1 MLERF
6 VNREDFSSYED
17 WKQNFRLIIPDRFN
31 MAYDVVDA
39 WAAAQPDKEA
49 LLWCNDFG
57 DEVRLSWHA
66 LSVLSARYAQTL
78 TRLGIRRGDLV
89 MCLLKRRWQ
98 FWPLVIACM
107 RVGCPF
113 IPATH
118 LLTAK
123 DIAYRCNAADVRL
136 ILSVSDDEVVR
147 HIDAALPQCATVRAR
162 AIARSMPAARDALA
176 VDGLASPTLP
186 QGWVDWDAWVDD
198 TDVQASDAWLRVPR
212 AQRPG
217 GDDPMLVYFTSGTT
231 GQPKMVLHDYNHPL
245 GHIITARY
253 WQQLRPDDLHLS
265 VSDTGW
271 AKCGWGK
278 LYGQWIVGV
287 DNFVYDMEKFVPSL
301 LLQKLSHYRVTTFCA
316 PPTIYRF
323 LIHEDFS
330 RADLSALRRCM
341 TAGEPLQPEVFA
353 RWHALTG
360 LAITEGFGQTEGV
373 VLCANYAGFD
383 IRPGSMGKPS
393 ALYEIDLVDDAGAPV
408 PAGTEGNLVICG
420 LEQAIPPGLFR
431 GYHRD
436 PATTAAVWHDG
447 MYYTG
452 DVAYRDEAGYYW
464 YVGRSDDVIKCS
476 GYRIGP
482 FEVESAL
489 QEHPAV
495 LECAVTAVPDAV
507 RGQVV
512 KATVVLARGF
522 APDDALVRALQ
533 EHVKKSTAPYKYPR
547 IVEFV
552 SELPKTVSGKIMR
565 KDIRAADG
573 RKA

>member
-6 VNREDFSSYED
+6 VNREIFDSYED
-17 WKQNFRLIIPDRFN
+17 WKQNFRILTPARFN

-39 WAAAQPDKEA
+39 WAAEAPNKEA

-57 DEVRLSWHA
+57 DEVRLDWHT
-66 LSVLSARYAQTL
+66 LSLLSARYASAL
-78 TRLGIRRGDLV
+78 TQLGVRRGDVV
-89 MCLLKRRWQ
+89 MFLLKRRWQ

-123 DIAYRCNAADVRL
+123 DVAYRCNAADVRL
-136 ILSVSDDEVVR
+136 LLSVSDTEVLR
-147 HIDAALPQCATVRAR
+147 HIDEALPACKTVRAR
-162 AIARSMPAARDALA
+162 AAVRCMPAAQTTLTASGQVSQSLS
-176 VDGLASPTLP
+176 DGWA
-186 QGWVDWDAWVDD
+186 DWDKVVENIPDD
-198 TDVQASDAWLRVPR
+198 EVASWLAVPR
-212 AQRPG
+212 AERPAG
-217 GDDPMLVYFTSGTT
+217 EDTMLLYFTSGTT

-245 GHIITARY
+245 GHIVTARY

-287 DNFVYDMEKFVPSL
+287 DNFVYDMEKFDPAFL
-301 LLQKLSHYRVTTFCA
+301 LERLSHYRVTTFCA

-323 LIHEDFS
+323 LIHEDF
-330 RADLSALRRCM
+330 AKYDLSALRRCL
-341 TAGEPLQPEVFA
+341 TAGEPLQPEVYS
-353 RWHALTG
+353 RWQSLTG
-360 LAITEGFGQTEGV
+360 LPITEGFGQTEGV
-373 VLCANYAGFD
+373 VLCANYEGFP

-393 ALYEIDLVDDAGAPV
+393 ALYHIDLVDDEGQSV
-408 PAGTEGNLVICG
+408 PAGTEGSLVIRN
-420 LEQAIPPGLFR
+420 LDREIPPGLFR
-431 GYHRD
+431 EYYRD
-436 PATTAAVWHDG
+436 PATTASVWHDG

-452 DVAYRDEAGYYW
+452 DVAYKDESGYFW

-489 QEHPAV
+489 QEHPSV
-495 LECAVTAVPDAV
+495 LECAVTAVPDPV

-512 KATVVLARGF
+512 KATIVLARGYE
-522 APDDALVRALQ
+522 PGDDLVHELQ
-533 EHVKKSTAPYKYPR
+533 EHVKKTTAPYKYPR

-565 KDIRAADG
+565 KDIRAADE
-573 RKA
+573 RKG

>member
-6 VNREDFSSYED
+6 VNREIFDSYED
-17 WKQNFRLIIPDRFN
+17 WKQNFRILTPARFN

-39 WAAAQPDKEA
+39 WAAEAPNKEA

-57 DEVRLSWHA
+57 DEVRLDWHT
-66 LSVLSARYAQTL
+66 LSLLSARYASAL
-78 TRLGIRRGDLV
+78 TQLGVRRGDVV
-89 MCLLKRRWQ
+89 MFLLKRRWQ

-123 DIAYRCNAADVRL
+123 DVAYRCNAADVRL
-136 ILSVSDDEVVR
+136 LLSVSDTEVLR
-147 HIDAALPQCATVRAR
+147 HIDEALPACKTVRAR
-162 AIARSMPAARDALA
+162 AAVRCMPAAQTTLTASGQVSQSLS
-176 VDGLASPTLP
+176 DGWA
-186 QGWVDWDAWVDD
+186 DWDKVVENIPDD
-198 TDVQASDAWLRVPR
+198 EVASWLAVPR
-212 AQRPG
+212 AERPAG
-217 GDDPMLVYFTSGTT
+217 EDTMLLYFTSGTT

-245 GHIITARY
+245 GHIVTARY

-287 DNFVYDMEKFVPSL
+287 DNFVYDMEKFDPAFL
-301 LLQKLSHYRVTTFCA
+301 LERLSHYRVTTFCA

-323 LIHEDFS
+323 LIHEDF
-330 RADLSALRRCM
+330 AKYDLSALRRCL
-341 TAGEPLQPEVFA
+341 TAGEPLQPEVYS
-353 RWHALTG
+353 RWQSLTG
-360 LAITEGFGQTEGV
+360 LPITEGFGQTEGV
-373 VLCANYAGFD
+373 VLCANYEGFP

-393 ALYEIDLVDDAGAPV
+393 ALYHIDLVDDEGQSV
-408 PAGTEGNLVICG
+408 PAGTEGSLVIRN
-420 LEQAIPPGLFR
+420 LDREIPPGLFR
-431 GYHRD
+431 EYYRD
-436 PATTAAVWHDG
+436 PGTTASVWHDG

-452 DVAYRDEAGYYW
+452 DVAYKDESGYFW

-489 QEHPAV
+489 QEHPSV
-495 LECAVTAVPDAV
+495 LECAVTAVPDPV

-512 KATVVLARGF
+512 KATIVLARGYE
-522 APDDALVRALQ
+522 PGDDLVHELQ
-533 EHVKKSTAPYKYPR
+533 EHVKKTTAPYKYPR

-565 KDIRAADG
+565 KDIRAADE
-573 RKA
+573 RKG